1 LQDLGET
8 GLQEVKA
15 GVREGL
21 DASVLEWLTACILDA
36 LAHGEPV
43 GPGALTFLLGRYAAT
58 NREDVSEALGQA
70 LAAALEQAP
79 RASGL
84 AEQTAWTLLFASA
97 ARVSDDP
104 RVRVAASN
112 GVEQLSAPWS
122 SHVGSHNATDISTH
136 LRAVEACLVATQV
149 VESPSLLGAA
159 VNELER
165 LVAAHYEPG
174 HGMGALEDEIAT
186 ASALLT
192 AYALTGRVPYSMLAD
207 ELVQVALRTPWAPRS
222 FEFNCDAALVCVRLA
237 ELHRD
242 TDYRLAAVTSAN
254 GDYGLEAARVLL
266 TQLPHVRDFGT
277 AAAPFGLALAQW
289 LNLQ

>member
-1 LQDLGET
+1 MT

-15 GVREGL
+15 GLHEGL
-21 DASVLEWLTACILDA
+21 DASVLEWLTACMLKA
-36 LAHGEPV
+36 LSRGESL
-43 GPGALTFLLGRYAAT
+43 GPAALTFLLARYAAT

-79 RASGL
+79 KARGL
-84 AEQTAWTLLFASA
+84 AEQTAWTLLFAHA

-104 RVRVAASN
+104 RVRDAASS
-112 GVEQLSAPWS
+112 GVEQLSVAWS
-122 SHVGSHNATDISTH
+122 SDVGSRDATDISMH

-174 HGMGALEDEIAT
+174 QGVGTLEDQIAT

-192 AYALTGRVPYSMLAD
+192 AYSLTGRVPYSMLAD
-207 ELVQVALRTPWAPRS
+207 ELVQMSLRTPWASKP
-222 FEFNCDAALVCVRLA
+222 FEFNCEAALVCARLA

-242 TDYRLAAVTSAN
+242 ADYRLAAVTSVN
-254 GDYGLEAARVLL
+254 SDYGLEAGRVLFG
-266 TQLPHVRDFGT
+266 QLPQVWDLGT